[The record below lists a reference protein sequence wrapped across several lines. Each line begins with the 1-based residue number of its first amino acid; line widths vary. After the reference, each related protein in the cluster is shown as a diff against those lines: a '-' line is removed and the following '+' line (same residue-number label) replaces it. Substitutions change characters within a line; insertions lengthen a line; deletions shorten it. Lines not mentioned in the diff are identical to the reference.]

1 MSYSFQISGG
11 DKLIAKQLVAQQ
23 LDAVVKAQPI
33 HDVDKNAAY
42 AAAYEFIDLLP
53 DMEGKIVQVT
63 MNGSISWT
71 GLESSE
77 GREITAVQV
86 SISAYLTTPAK
97 AELAA

>member
-33 HDVDKNAAY
+33 HEVDKNAAY

-53 DMEGKIVQVT
+53 DDETKVVQVT

-71 GLESSE
+71 GE
-77 GREITAVQV
+77 GREVTAVAIA
-86 SISAYLTTPAK
+86 ISAYLTTPAK

>member
-33 HDVDKNAAY
+33 HEVDKNAAY

-53 DMEGKIVQVT
+53 DDETKVVQVT

-71 GLESSE
+71 GE
-77 GREITAVQV
+77 GREVTAVAIA
-86 SISAYLTTPAK
+86 ISAYITTPAK
-97 AELAA
+97 AELPA